1 MMDANTHTRTP
12 AGDALLITGASG
24 FLGQEILLRYLER
37 SDRQIYALIRAED
50 DLEATQRMRS
60 ILVSLLG
67 DAEPHLSR
75 ISAVAADV
83 ESPGL
88 GLDDDRREELASQV
102 TEIIHS
108 AATVSFTLPLSES
121 RRVNVEG
128 TRRMLELAA
137 LCRDRGQGLRRFCH
151 ISTAYVAGEHP
162 GEFTE
167 DQLDVGQGFR
177 NAYERSKF
185 EAELL
190 VRERSAQ
197 LPILIVR
204 PSIIV
209 GERSSGW
216 TTSFNVLYPPLKAFS
231 RGAYPVIPARRST
244 PVDAVPVDYVADAVF
259 ELVESPQE
267 DDLGVYHLVSG
278 PRATTVGGLIEHS
291 ARYFRRN
298 PPRVVSPPIYRR
310 LLHPILIRVSGER
323 QRRAL
328 RRTEALFPYFSMRVR
343 FDDRRAR
350 ARLEQVG
357 LRVPSLH
364 SYFDRLLYFADYS
377 RWGRSLPQRYESRAI
392 ELGAPTP
399 A

>member
-1 MMDANTHTRTP
+1 MDGYTHTREP
-12 AGDALLITGASG
+12 AGDALLLTGATG

-37 SDRQIYALIRAED
+37 SDRPIYALIRAEN
-50 DLEATQRMRS
+50 DLQATERLRS
-60 ILVSLLG
+60 ILVSLFG
-67 DAEPHLSR
+67 DADPHLSR
-75 ISAVAADV
+75 ISAIAADV
-83 ESPGL
+83 ESAGL
-88 GLDDDRREELASQV
+88 GLDDDRRQELARRV
-102 TEIIHS
+102 NEIIH
-108 AATVSFTLPLSES
+108 AAASVSFTLPLSES

-128 TRRMLELAA
+128 TGRLLEFAE
-137 LCRDRGQGLRRFCH
+137 LCQAHGQGLRRFCH
-151 ISTAYVAGEHP
+151 ISTAYVAGDHP

-167 DQLDVGQGFR
+167 AQLEVGQRFR

-190 VRERSAQ
+190 VRERSAR

-204 PSIIV
+204 PSIVV

-216 TTSFNVLYPPLKAFS
+216 TSSFNVLYPPLKAFA

-244 PVDAVPVDYVADAVF
+244 PVDVVPVDYVADAVF
-259 ELVESPQE
+259 ELVESSE
-267 DDLGVYHLVSG
+267 DELGVYHLVSG
-278 PRATTVGGLIEHS
+278 QRATTVGRLIEDS
-291 ARYFRRN
+291 ARYFRRR

-310 LLHPILIRVSGER
+310 LLHPILVRVSGER

-328 RRTEALFPYFSMRVR
+328 RRTEALFPYFSMRVS

-350 ARLEQVG
+350 SRLERTG
-357 LRVPSLH
+357 LRAPSLD
-364 SYFDRLLYFADYS
+364 SYFDRLLDFADYS
-377 RWGRSLPQRYESRAI
+377 RWGRSLPQRHESRAI

>member
-1 MMDANTHTRTP
+1 MDANTHTGTP
-12 AGDALLITGASG
+12 AGGALLITGATG

-37 SDRQIYALIRAED
+37 SDRQIYALIRAEN
-50 DLEATQRMRS
+50 DLRATERMRS
-60 ILVSLLG
+60 ILISLFG
-67 DAEPHLSR
+67 EADPYLSR
-75 ISAVAADV
+75 INAVAADV

-88 GLDDDRREELASQV
+88 GLDDDRLGELASRV

-108 AATVSFTLPLSES
+108 AASVSFTLPLSES

-128 TRRMLELAA
+128 TRRLLEFAE
-137 LCRDRGQGLRRFCH
+137 LCQRRGQSLGRFCH
-151 ISTAYVAGEHP
+151 ISTAYVAGDHP

-167 DQLDVGQGFR
+167 DQLEVGQGFR

-190 VRERSAQ
+190 VRERSAR
-197 LPILIVR
+197 LPVLILR
-204 PSIIV
+204 PSIVV
-209 GERSSGW
+209 GERSTGW
-216 TTSFNVLYPPLKAFS
+216 TSSFNVLYPPLKAFA

-244 PVDAVPVDYVADAVF
+244 PVDVVPVDYVADAVV
-259 ELVESPQE
+259 ELVESSQ

-278 PRATTVGGLIEHS
+278 RRATTVGGLIEHS
-291 ARYFRRN
+291 ARYFRRR

-328 RRTEALFPYFSMRVR
+328 RRTEALFPYFSMKVM

-350 ARLEQVG
+350 SRLEQVG
-357 LRVPSLH
+357 LRAPSLD
-364 SYFDRLLYFADYS
+364 SYFDRLLDFADYS
-377 RWGRSLPQRYESRAI
+377 RWGRSLPKRHESRAI